1 MSASTTGVAPP
12 ASSGAA
18 APPKRRSL
26 FWTIAAAFLLTALV
40 GAVAQGIVAVAV
52 VRPLE
57 RRELRARADLAT
69 SRFVAELPAL
79 GATPDS
85 ARTVELIRRSRTEA
99 DLHLPV
105 IYRRADGAVFGD
117 RPEAARRLADAIDH
131 PDSGGADRPRF
142 VVLASRTVPAR
153 GGIAGK
159 NQVLVLRA
167 ERVERGFPQDAAT
180 LLLSLPIAL
189 LASLLAALIVV
200 RLLVRR
206 LRTLERFAQRVAAD
220 DLSARVDDPRGDE
233 IGRLAQQLNQ
243 MAERIGAARERL
255 AEEERQRRQLFAD
268 ITHELATPLTSIRGY
283 TETLL
288 DPRVQLAEPDRAR
301 YLKNTL
307 EESRRLDRLIRDLFD
322 LARLEAGAAPLE
334 RERLDWVA
342 LTRNVVERF
351 EPRFTAAGLAV
362 RWAEAPAE
370 AWIDADGHRV
380 EQVVENLLNNALRY
394 VPRGGTVTLSMA
406 RTAPGG
412 AYKLTIAD
420 DGPGATDD
428 PTRLFQRFY
437 RGAGARK
444 QDENGTNGSGL
455 GLAIVREIVE
465 RHGGIATARA
475 RVPQGLEVAVE
486 LPVAD

>member
-1 MSASTTGVAPP
+1 MSAPITP
-12 ASSGAA
+12 GAA
-18 APPKRRSL
+18 AAPAVRPAKPRSL
-26 FWTIAAAFLLTALV
+26 FWTIAAAFLFTALV

-69 SRFVAELPAL
+69 SRFAAELSAL

-85 ARTVELIRRSRTEA
+85 ARTVELLRRARTEA
-99 DLHLPV
+99 DLHMPV

-117 RPEAARRLADAIDH
+117 RPEFAQRLSDGLDH
-131 PDSGGADRPRF
+131 PDSVTADRPRF
-142 VVLASRTVPAR
+142 VVFAARTVTSPGATGAKSR
-153 GGIAGK
+153 
-159 NQVLVLRA
+159 VLVLRA
-167 ERVERGFPQDAAT
+167 ERPERGFPQDAAT

-189 LASLLAALIVV
+189 LASLLAALMVV

-206 LRTLERFAQRVAAD
+206 LRTLEGFAQRVAED
-220 DLSARVDDPRGDE
+220 DLSARVEDPRGDE
-233 IGRLAQQLNQ
+233 IGRLAQQLNH

-342 LTRNVVERF
+342 LSRNVAERF
-351 EPRFTAAGLAV
+351 EPRFTAAGLTV
-362 RWAEAPAE
+362 RWADAPPE

-406 RTAPGG
+406 RTSPGG
-412 AYKLTIAD
+412 AFRFTVAD

-428 PTRLFQRFY
+428 PARLFQRFY
-437 RGAGARK
+437 RGTSARK
-444 QDENGTNGSGL
+444 QDANGTNGSGL

-465 RHGGIATARA
+465 RHGGVATARA
-475 RVPQGLEVAVE
+475 RAPHGLEVAVE
-486 LPVAD
+486 LPAAD